1 MTETETEIKAFFLSL
16 SLRTKVLLILVL
28 TCIVLFVVTYLFSSR
43 FDNTVKLGSAPY
55 MDWKDVKHCSANSR
69 LGDQGI
75 IYGEE
80 SSSGIKFNV
89 RTPKNYDATIAHPL
103 LMVFAPAKANRSK
116 TEVLTELTFPAT
128 QSGFIIA
135 YADHPPL
142 SATTSLE
149 LAEIPRMI
157 SKKWCVDENRVF
169 YLGHSDGG
177 SVAMALGFMS
187 DANATPAAIVSS
199 AAGINFRELY
209 EHQCPAPLSV
219 MVIHSANDR
228 LFPGFGIESSGWWA
242 GCNGCDPIP
251 EKLTDGC
258 ISYPNCAQNVRTYY
272 CEGNQPHSQ
281 WPQTVNKNILEFLT
295 VIKKR

>member
-1 MTETETEIKAFFLSL
+1 MIGAEIKILFSSL
-16 SLRTKVLLILVL
+16 SLKTKISLLFFLVA
-28 TCIVLFVVTYLFSSR
+28 IVLIAVTYSFNSR
-43 FDNTVKLGSAPY
+43 FDNAVQSGSAPY
-55 MDWKDVKHCSANSR
+55 LDWKEVKHCSAGSR
-69 LGDQGI
+69 LGDKGA

-80 SSSGIKFNV
+80 SSNGIKFNV
-89 RTPKNYDATIAHPL
+89 RTPENYDATIAHPL

-128 QSGFIIA
+128 QAGFVVA

-157 SKKWCVDENRVF
+157 SKKWCIDEGRIF
-169 YLGHSDGG
+169 YSGHSDGG

-187 DANATPAAIVSS
+187 DDNAIPAAIVSS
-199 AAGINFRELY
+199 AAGLNFRELY
-209 EHQCPAPLSV
+209 EHVCPSPLSV

-228 LFPGFGIESSGWWA
+228 LFPGFGVESSGWWA
-242 GCNGCDPIP
+242 ACNDCDPIP
-251 EKLTDGC
+251 EKRADGC
-258 ISYPNCAQNVRTYY
+258 ISYPNCAQNVRTLY
-272 CEGNQPHSQ
+272 CEGQQPHSQ
-281 WPQTVNKNILEFLT
+281 WVSVLNINIIEFLA

>member
-1 MTETETEIKAFFLSL
+1 MTGAEIKIIFSSL
-16 SLRTKVLLILVL
+16 SLKTKIFLLFFLVCVVLIA
-28 TCIVLFVVTYLFSSR
+28 VTYSFNSR
-43 FDNTVKLGSAPY
+43 FDNVVQLGSAPY
-55 MDWKDVKHCSANSR
+55 LDWKEVKHCSANSR
-69 LGDQGI
+69 LGDKGV

-80 SSSGIKFNV
+80 SPSGIKFNV
-89 RTPKNYDATIAHPL
+89 RTPENYDATIAHPL

-128 QSGFIIA
+128 QAGFVVA

-157 SKKWCVDENRVF
+157 SKKWCIDEGRIF
-169 YLGHSDGG
+169 YSGHSDGA

-187 DANATPAAIVSS
+187 DDNAIPAAIVSS
-199 AAGINFRELY
+199 AAGLNFGELY
-209 EHQCPAPLSV
+209 EHVCPSPLSV

-228 LFPGFGIESSGWWA
+228 LFPGFGVESSGWWA
-242 GCNGCDPIP
+242 GCNRCDPIP

-272 CEGNQPHSQ
+272 CEGQQPHSQ
-281 WPQTVNKNILEFLT
+281 WLPTLNNNIIEFLA